1 MISQVFCL
9 SDLRSIGHQS
19 KKEIWIT
26 NNSPVDKKTEIHP
39 TRLPPS
45 ALDTPSTTVALKI

>member
-9 SDLRSIGHQS
+9 PDLRSIGHQS